1 MIWLTSEPTVIL
13 INKNLW
19 STYYVPNYYN
29 SFRIC
34 NTKIKKK
41 KKHNLAENKRYSCSQ
56 DAYCLFRETT
66 KSKYDKCLIRN
77 CQEEKSSEV
86 C

>member
-1 MIWLTSEPTVIL
+1 MYRTITIHSGFAIQKL
-13 INKNLW
+13 K
-19 STYYVPNYYN
+19 
-29 SFRIC
+29 R
-34 NTKIKKK
+34 K